1 MPPWTGS
8 EDDGSWKGIG
18 EVRQEE
24 LDVLGGG
31 PDRYIL
37 GEHGFEA
44 DVRARGPPLPG
55 RNEGDETSCEALS
68 IAAMEGNLGR
78 VALLLPSV
86 NIVALFLAAGDVF
99 SDPGSLDGMP
109 LFMSGVDMSGLQR
122 EAAIYGVEYDSV
134 VVGLKGLEASLSG
147 EFDQLFLGRKS
158 ACGGPECWTLV

>member
-1 MPPWTGS
+1 MAPWTGS

-18 EVRQEE
+18 EVRLEE

-31 PDRYIL
+31 PDICVL

-44 DVRARGPPLPG
+44 DVIACGPPLLD

-78 VALLLPSV
+78 VVLLLPSV
-86 NIVALFLAAGDVF
+86 NIVALFLAAGDIL

-109 LFMSGVDMSGLQR
+109 LIVSGVDMSGLQT

-147 EFDQLFLGRKS
+147 EFDQLFLGKKS
-158 ACGGPECWTLV
+158 ACGGPECWMLV